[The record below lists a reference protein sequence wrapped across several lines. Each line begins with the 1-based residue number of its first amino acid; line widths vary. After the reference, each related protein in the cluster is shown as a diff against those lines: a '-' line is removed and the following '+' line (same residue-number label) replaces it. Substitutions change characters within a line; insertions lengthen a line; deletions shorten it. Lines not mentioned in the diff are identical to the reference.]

1 VSESTDLAGLL
12 KRSRGIVE
20 PVADSIVWIGALL
33 ATTALRFDLNLSRT
47 LTVGVFDAILIV
59 IAAQVLVG
67 LGTALY
73 RIRWKNASFEETV
86 ALATT
91 TSIATVILVAA
102 NVVLLHH
109 AVPVSSIVAAGAFTF
124 VGAGGLRA
132 GWRLIHEYRTEGLSR
147 PRRAIIFGAGSGGE
161 QVIDALRNSASAPFL
176 PVALLDDSPKMHNVQ
191 LRHLRVS
198 GGREQIPEV
207 AERLKADT
215 LIVAIATASS
225 GMIRELSHRAH
236 LAGLELRVLPPVT
249 ELLGN
254 PAVGVGDIRTV
265 TETDLL
271 GRHEIETDVASIAGY
286 LTGRR
291 VLVTGAGGSIGSELC
306 RQIHRFQPSSLV
318 MLDRDESAL
327 QELQLSIEGR
337 ALLSTRQLVV
347 CDIRDHAAV
356 DAVFAEHQPEVV
368 FHAAALKH
376 LPLLEMWP
384 AEAVKTNVFGT
395 VNVLQSCI
403 RANVLRF
410 VNISTDKAADPTS
423 VLGYTKRIAERLTAS
438 AVTPR
443 DSVFLSVR
451 FGNVLG
457 SRGSVLSTFR
467 AQIDAGGPVTVT
479 DPEVTRYFMT
489 IQEAVQL
496 VVQAG
501 AIGDSGE
508 VLVLDMGSPAR
519 VAEVARRLAEGSGRR
534 VEIIYTGLRPG
545 EKLHEALF
553 AADEHDVRPRHP
565 LISHVTVP
573 PIDVELIREL
583 AVAPGASGLRDV
595 LGAVCRSA
603 PLDGR
608 DVAGVRPI
616 AALRAV

>member
-1 VSESTDLAGLL
+1 VSKDTDLAGLL
-12 KRSRGIVE
+12 KGSRRIVE
-20 PVADSIVWIGALL
+20 PAADSVVWIGALL
-33 ATTALRFDLNLSRT
+33 ATTALRFDLNLTRT

-59 IAAQVLVG
+59 IGAQTIVG
-67 LGTALY
+67 WCTSLY

-91 TSIATVILVAA
+91 TSIATVILLAA

-132 GWRLIHEYRTEGLSR
+132 GWRLIHEYQSEGVAR
-147 PRRAIIFGAGSGGE
+147 ARRAMIFGAGSGGE
-161 QVIDALRNSASAPFL
+161 QVIDVLRNSSNAPYL
-176 PVALLDDSPKMHNVQ
+176 PVALLDDSPSKHNVQ

-198 GGREQIPEV
+198 GGREQIAEV
-207 AERLKADT
+207 AERVKADT

-225 GMIRELSHRAH
+225 GLIRDLGHRAH
-236 LAGLELRVLPPVT
+236 LAGLDFRVLPPLI
-249 ELLGN
+249 ELLAN
-254 PAVGVGDIRTV
+254 PSVRVADIRTV

-306 RQIHRFQPSSLV
+306 RQIHRFEPSRLI

-327 QELQLSIEGR
+327 HELQLSIEGR
-337 ALLSTRQLVV
+337 ALLNTRRLVV

-356 DAVFAEHQPEVV
+356 DAVFAENEPEVV

-395 VNVLQSCI
+395 VNVLQSSI
-403 RANVLRF
+403 RVNVRRF
-410 VNISTDKAADPTS
+410 VNVSTDKAADPTS
-423 VLGYTKRIAERLTAS
+423 VLGFTKRIAERLTAS
-438 AVTPR
+438 VVTPS
-443 DSVFLSVR
+443 DTGYLSVR

-457 SRGSVLSTFR
+457 SRGSVLSIFR
-467 AQIDAGGPVTVT
+467 AQIEAGGPITVT

-496 VVQAG
+496 VIQAG

-519 VAEVARRLAEGSGRR
+519 VAEVARRLAEGSGRL
-534 VEIIYTGLRPG
+534 VEIVYTGLRQG

-553 AADEHDVRPRHP
+553 ASGECDVRPKHP
-565 LISHVTVP
+565 LISHVSVP
-573 PIDVELIREL
+573 PIDVELIKQLGVPAEQ
-583 AVAPGASGLRDV
+583 AGLRDV
-595 LGAVCRSA
+595 LGNVCDSA
-603 PLDGR
+603 PLDGPPEP
-608 DVAGVRPI
+608 GVRP
-616 AALRAV
+616 AVALRAV